1 MTPEHKNTDTD
12 SLPRVVGTSIGV
24 ACSRPDRLFFKS
36 SRRVS
41 GDPADRTGGR
51 CAATHDQ
58 TKAPAHKEDHP
69 PLSGLDHLA
78 LAMIGA
84 LVGMT
89 AFVALTQP
97 F

>member
-12 SLPRVVGTSIGV
+12 ILPRVVGTSIGV

-41 GDPADRTGGR
+41 GDPADRAGGR
-51 CAATHDQ
+51 CAATHKQ

-84 LVGMT
+84 LIGLT
-89 AFVALTQP
+89 AFVAVTQP

>member
-1 MTPEHKNTDTD
+1 MTQEHKNTDTD

-24 ACSRPDRLFFKS
+24 ACSRPDRLSFKS

-41 GDPADRTGGR
+41 GDPADHAGGR
-51 CAATHDQ
+51 SAATHKQ

-69 PLSGLDHLA
+69 SLSGLDQLA

-84 LVGMT
+84 LVGLT
-89 AFVALTQP
+89 AFVAFTQP

>member
-1 MTPEHKNTDTD
+1 MKQKHQNTDTD
-12 SLPRVVGTSIGV
+12 ILPRVVGTSIGV
-24 ACSRPDRLFFKS
+24 ACSHPDRLFFKS

-41 GDPADRTGGR
+41 GDPADRAGGR

-58 TKAPAHKEDHP
+58 TKAPAHKNDHP
-69 PLSGLDHLA
+69 PLSGLDHIA

-84 LVGMT
+84 LVGLT
-89 AFVALTQP
+89 AFVAFTQP